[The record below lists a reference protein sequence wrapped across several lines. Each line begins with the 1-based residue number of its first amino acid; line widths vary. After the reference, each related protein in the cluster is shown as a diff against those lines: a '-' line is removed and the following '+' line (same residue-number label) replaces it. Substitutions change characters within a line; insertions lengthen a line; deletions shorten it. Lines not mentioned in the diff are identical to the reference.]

1 MDVGIY
7 SSEGYFENG
16 IDLGLSRDFVDSCDG
31 VWWRV
36 RFDNKGILVSGFFWA
51 VKPNREGRWERVVVC
66 SRMPYSYNDTLVDLL
81 CEFFESARR
90 ELNRYGYINKID
102 NITELDENRDISSNI
117 IYKMITSKRK
127 GFDILVNLQKSI
139 SITSSEKEPTTTEK
153 ISYGYYVLWIFEHL
167 KGFLK
172 RYNIDIALS
181 KMKISN
187 SINFNEQT
195 GNKLEDLVRKKAIYG
210 EEYLRILHKYYGKS
224 LNCEFG
230 DLDDEV
236 WKYLIWS
243 YIKNGKFNKL
253 LKKYENNP
261 EKLAKI
267 CYALGRLNNDNG
279 FKIGGESEILK
290 SNNLHVLLYAFK
302 SKLIKSKKYNYYIG
316 IGLQNIYNLCDTN
329 ERENTLNEIFHKKI
343 WDISLKNKASKLIN
357 NPALLNQIHNDT
369 NVITKIKNKFNELN
383 KEVNNSLGMDIIEL
397 VLIVLA
403 ILIIGYLVMEYGHTV
418 VNWIFEHI
426 IDPITNSINGV
437 VNWIKHLTLSNHP
450 LSSGGNNTT
459 NVSTIANQS
468 THNASMLEN
477 IANPNNA

>member
-172 RYNIDIALS
+172 RYYIDIALS

-267 CYALGRLNNDNG
+267 CYALGRLMEYDPSIIH
-279 FKIGGESEILK
+279 KLK
-290 SNNLHVLLYAFK
+290 SNILYVLLYAFK
-302 SKLIKSKKYNYYIG
+302 SKLIKSKKYNNNIG

-383 KEVNNSLGMDIIEL
+383 NEVNNSLGMDIIEL

-426 IDPITNSINGV
+426 IDPITNSINGAV
-437 VNWIKHLTLSNHP
+437 DWIKHHIPSSNHQ
-450 LSSGGNNTT
+450 SSVGGNNITNNTT
-459 NVSTIANQS
+459 NVSTTANQS
-468 THNASMLEN
+468 THIINH
-477 IANPNNA
+477 NNT